1 MSYGTICGIIANE
14 NILLS
19 NSFAKLLSEMEK
31 YVLQYSG
38 SLIKKKT
45 VAYDKYKY
53 KTRPSTKKQIGY
65 WVSEKGKCMK
75 WLYNKN

>member
-38 SLIKKKT
+38 SLIKKKPLLMT
-45 VAYDKYKY
+45 NTSIRHVPARKN
-53 KTRPSTKKQIGY
+53 RSAIGCQKK
-65 WVSEKGKCMK
+65 V
-75 WLYNKN
+75 NA